1 MVAHFTM
8 LTFGVILRHFDFLK
22 AFGHIEGIVKV
33 EKKILKRP
41 ILNHMCATCSEL
53 PYYVSTVD
61 ITVCAYSYSVTPPPR

>member
-53 PYYVSTVD
+53 PSY
-61 ITVCAYSYSVTPPPR
+61 IRAMIEGFAYSSGFDL